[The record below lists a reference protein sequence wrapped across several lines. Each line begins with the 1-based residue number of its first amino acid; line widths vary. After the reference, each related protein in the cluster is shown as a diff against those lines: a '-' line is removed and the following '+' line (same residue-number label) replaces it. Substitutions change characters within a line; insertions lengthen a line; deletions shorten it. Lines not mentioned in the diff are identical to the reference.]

1 MRVGQAR
8 LCACLPFLQHQFIM
22 SKRCVNCDNSCSRVA
37 AGSGSPLKA
46 GGQTRAV
53 ATNFC
58 SCPADSCELL
68 CFAFACFI
76 IIIII
81 ITWQDNHFENK
92 EIVSFSMLPI
102 LMHTLRILHPLQTQ
116 RSEHFFLHSHATR
129 LRFKVGM
136 FLIQNPQTLCLW
148 LMERGLRNIHSS

>member
-1 MRVGQAR
+1 MRGVSSRICQCPLG
-8 LCACLPFLQHQFIM
+8 CLPFLQHQCRM

-68 CFAFACFI
+68 CFAFACFII

-136 FLIQNPQTLCLW
+136 FLIQSPQTLCL
-148 LMERGLRNIHSS
+148 